1 MTIVKP
7 DSKADTPIEV
17 MTSLLEQARAST
29 TTHEKDAY
37 IEAALD
43 ISKTLDDYLIETT
56 TPAST
61 SLTNMID
68 ATMKTDWNELHSS
81 GKTNYHYNTNWCAGT
96 FQAQFVATLCTLVN
110 AKRILEIGMFTG
122 TTAAAMADA
131 LPDDGLVVSCEIE
144 PWLKEF
150 ASEFF
155 VKAGLE
161 KKIQVELGSAHD
173 TIPKLAKAG
182 QTFDLIFLDA
192 EKTGYE
198 AYYKAVMELG
208 LLSNTG
214 AFIVD
219 NTLFKGQVYQAEP
232 NRGTDAK
239 ALKRFN
245 ELVRDDPRVDVIIL
259 PVRDG
264 VSIITHK
271 KPKSKADDAVMT
283 GHLHQNILQRFR
295 LTGRSALVTGAAQG
309 LGRSYAHALS
319 EAGASLAIVDLQLSA
334 AEVVAAE
341 IRQKGGQAIAI
352 QANVTSKSDCLRMV
366 KETVA
371 AFGKLD
377 IAVNNAGIN
386 LSSPAEH
393 TPESE
398 FDATMSVNCKGVF
411 LSCQAEALHM
421 LDSGR
426 PCSIINVA
434 SMSAVAVPHPQK
446 QLVYNT
452 SKAAVK
458 KMTESMAVEWGG
470 RDVRVNAIAPGIV
483 KTKLITESV
492 ELAPLVETW
501 LKQIPANRL
510 ADFSDCQGTI
520 VYLAS
525 EVSEYVN
532 GTIAIIDGGQQFQ

>member
-1 MTIVKP
+1 MAGIAA
-7 DSKADTPIEV
+7 DGHADTPMQV
-17 MTSLLEQARAST
+17 LTNLLEKAQKASAE
-29 TTHEKDAY
+29 EKDAY
-37 IEAALD
+37 IQAALD
-43 ISKTLDDYLIETT
+43 ISKNLDSYLTETT
-56 TPAST
+56 TPASE
-61 SLTNMID
+61 SLSKMID
-68 ATMKTDWNELHSS
+68 ATMKTNWDELHSS
-81 GKTNYHYNTNWCAGT
+81 GKTKYHYNTNWCAGT
-96 FQAQFVATLCTLVN
+96 FEAQFVATLCQLVN
-110 AKRILEIGMFTG
+110 AKRVLEIGMFTG
-122 TTAAAMADA
+122 TTAAAMAQA
-131 LPDDGLVVSCEIE
+131 LPEDGTVTTCEIE
-144 PWLKEF
+144 PWLKDF
-150 ASEFF
+150 ASEQFIQ
-155 VKAGLE
+155 AGLH
-161 KKIQVELGSAHD
+161 KKIEIELGSAHD

-182 QTFDLIFLDA
+182 KTFDLIFLDA

-198 AYYKAVMELG
+198 AYFKAIMELG
-208 LLSNTG
+208 LLSKTG
-214 AFIVD
+214 AFVVD
-219 NTLFKGQVYQAEP
+219 NTLFKSQVYTNGSEKSAD
-232 NRGTDAK
+232 TT
-239 ALKRFN
+239 ALIKFN
-245 ELVRDDPRVDVIIL
+245 QVVRDDPRVDVIIL

-271 KPKSKADDAVMT
+271 KPRSKDYDNVMT
-283 GHLHQNILQRFR
+283 GYLEQNILQRFQ
-295 LTGRSALVTGAAQG
+295 LTGKSALITGAAQG

-319 EAGASLAIVDLQLSA
+319 EAGASVAIVDLQLTA
-334 AEVVAAE
+334 AEIVAAE
-341 IRQKGGQAIAI
+341 IRQKGGQAIAV
-352 QANVTSKSDCLRMV
+352 QANVTSKTDCLRMV
-366 KETVA
+366 EETVS

-386 LSSPAEH
+386 LSSPAEL

-434 SMSAVAVPHPQK
+434 SMSAIAVPHPQK

-492 ELAPLVETW
+492 ELAPLLETW

-510 ADFSDCQGTI
+510 AEFSDCQGTI

>member
-1 MTIVKP
+1 MSTVKP
-7 DSKADTPIEV
+7 DSQADTPIQV
-17 MTSLLEQARAST
+17 ITSLLEKACAAST
-29 TTHEKDAY
+29 EEKDAY

-43 ISKTLDDYLIETT
+43 ISKNLDAYLTETT
-56 TPAST
+56 TRPSKA
-61 SLTNMID
+61 LTDMID
-68 ATMKTDWNELHSS
+68 ATMETDWDELHTS
-81 GKTNYHYNTNWCAGT
+81 GKTKYHYSTNWCAGT
-96 FQAQFVATLCTLVN
+96 FEAQFVATLCHLVN
-110 AKRILEIGMFTG
+110 AKRVLEIGMFTG
-122 TTAAAMADA
+122 TTAAAIAQA
-131 LPDDGLVVSCEIE
+131 LPDDGIVTTCEIE
-144 PWLKEF
+144 PWLKDF
-150 ASEFF
+150 ASKHF
-155 VKAGLE
+155 VKAGLQN
-161 KKIQVELGSAHD
+161 KIEIELGSAHD
-173 TIPKLAKAG
+173 TIPNLAKAG
-182 QTFDLIFLDA
+182 KTFDLIFLDA

-198 AYYKAVMELG
+198 AYFKAIMDLG
-208 LLSNTG
+208 LLSKTG

-219 NTLFKGQVYQAEP
+219 NTLFKSQVYKKDSHRGAEAQA
-232 NRGTDAK
+232 
-239 ALKRFN
+239 LIQFN
-245 ELVRDDPRVDVIIL
+245 QVVRDDPRVDVIIL

-264 VSIITHK
+264 VSLITHK
-271 KPKSKADDAVMT
+271 KPVSESFDTVMT

-295 LTGRSALVTGAAQG
+295 LTGKSALVTGAAQG

-319 EAGASLAIVDLQLSA
+319 EAGASVAIVDLELSA
-334 AEVVAAE
+334 AETVVAE

-366 KETVA
+366 EETVS

-386 LSSPAEH
+386 LASPAEL

-434 SMSAVAVPHPQK
+434 SMSAIAVPHPQK
-446 QLVYNT
+446 QLAYNT

-470 RDVRVNAIAPGIV
+470 RNVRVNAIAPGIV
-483 KTKLITESV
+483 KTKLITESI

-501 LKQIPANRL
+501 LGQIPAARL